1 VNRAVICLEK
11 FKSVGLNGSML
22 LRKTAKLS
30 IVGIS
35 LALALILSIGFA
47 SGAFSVPMAAQ
58 KRQVTL
64 TAILD
69 DQGDPQRAMKM
80 WFQPALTE
88 LRARHPDIDI
98 KLDYRPIPYLVKIYL
113 VYGSGCII

>member
-1 VNRAVICLEK
+1 
-11 FKSVGLNGSML
+11 ML

-30 IVGIS
+30 IVGIGF
-35 LALALILSIGFA
+35 ALALILSIGFA

-69 DQGDPQRAMKM
+69 DQGDSQRARRCG
-80 WFQPALTE
+80 FNRL
-88 LRARHPDIDI
+88 
-98 KLDYRPIPYLVKIYL
+98 
-113 VYGSGCII
+113 